1 MGFVWLFL
9 NIIGGY
15 IIEDSL
21 KVPKTVLEDV
31 WTETLSKLKDN
42 QDFDLETVEII
53 ESMVKGGMVNSDD
66 IVDLLK

>member
-1 MGFVWLFL
+1 MVISKY
-9 NIIGGY
+9 NGGY

-66 IVDLLK
+66 IVDLLND

>member
-1 MGFVWLFL
+1 M
-9 NIIGGY
+9 GGY

-31 WTETLSKLKDN
+31 WTETLLKLKDN
-42 QDFDLETVEII
+42 KDFDLETVETI

-66 IVDLLK
+66 IVDL

>member
-1 MGFVWLFL
+1 MVISKY
-9 NIIGGY
+9 NGGY

-66 IVDLLK
+66 LVDLLND